1 MNIAIIAARGGSSR
15 IKKKNIKPFRGK
27 PIIYYSI
34 KAAINSKCFDRII
47 VSTDDKKIAQIAKNY
62 GAEVPFLRTKKLAKN
77 SVSNREVIVDVLK
90 RLNLKK
96 IPDYVCQIFAT
107 APFLRPTDLN
117 NSLKILKS
125 NKSAEF
131 CFSVVKFPHPIQR
144 AMKITKNGRVKMFQ
158 PKFRKWHSQNLIA
171 TYHDAGQFYWGKTN
185 SIIKNKIT
193 FSQIS
198 LPYILPRFRTIDIDE
213 PEDWKQAILM
223 SKSLFD

>member
-1 MNIAIIAARGGSSR
+1 
-15 IKKKNIKPFRGK
+15 
-27 PIIYYSI
+27 
-34 KAAINSKCFDRII
+34 
-47 VSTDDKKIAQIAKNY
+47 
-62 GAEVPFLRTKKLAKN
+62 
-77 SVSNREVIVDVLK
+77 
-90 RLNLKK
+90 
-96 IPDYVCQIFAT
+96 
-107 APFLRPTDLN
+107 
-117 NSLKILKS
+117 
-125 NKSAEF
+125 
-131 CFSVVKFPHPIQR
+131 
-144 AMKITKNGRVKMFQ
+144 MKITKNGRVKMFQ